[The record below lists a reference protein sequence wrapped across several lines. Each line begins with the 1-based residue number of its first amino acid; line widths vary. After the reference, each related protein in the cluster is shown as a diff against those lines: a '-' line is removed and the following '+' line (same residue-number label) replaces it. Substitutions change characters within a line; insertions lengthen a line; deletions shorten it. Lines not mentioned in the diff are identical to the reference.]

1 MTDLIEIQLITSSM
15 IVGILG
21 VALRFK
27 LLQKALQ
34 SIGFDEEQFR
44 FLRVIV
50 IMIMLYLTFLI
61 VRDLWKVLR

>member
-1 MTDLIEIQLITSSM
+1 MTDLIEIRLITSSM

-27 LLQKALQ
+27 LLRRALQ
-34 SIGFDEEQFR
+34 SIGFDEEQFT

-50 IMIMLYLTFLI
+50 VIIMLYLTVLI